1 MSPPAG
7 TVAKLNGSP
16 SPVVNR
22 TALKESNRVF
32 EIQKGLNLMGIKTK
46 ATQDSLV
53 IYGNPNLKIK
63 KNIKIF
69 PHLDHRICMSFFIL
83 GQALGIN
90 MTIKGFE
97 SVNSSFPNFL
107 KLQKKLG
114 AKYEIK
120 T

>member
-1 MSPPAG
+1 
-7 TVAKLNGSP
+7 
-16 SPVVNR
+16 
-22 TALKESNRVF
+22 
-32 EIQKGLNLMGIKTK
+32 
-46 ATQDSLV
+46 
-53 IYGNPNLKIK
+53 
-63 KNIKIF
+63 
-69 PHLDHRICMSFFIL
+69 MSFFIL

-120 T
+120 KV

>member
-1 MSPPAG
+1 
-7 TVAKLNGSP
+7 
-16 SPVVNR
+16 
-22 TALKESNRVF
+22 
-32 EIQKGLNLMGIKTK
+32 MGIKTK

-69 PHLDHRICMSFFIL
+69 AHLDHRICMGFFIL

-120 T
+120 K